1 MSVNLVKVAMV
12 FQCTVFEN
20 KRQTGYGKVNL
31 FSCAISYGVSN
42 KPEAYLE
49 PTQTCIRE
57 HFGKNR

>member
-1 MSVNLVKVAMV
+1 MV

-20 KRQTGYGKVNL
+20 KRQTGYDKVNL